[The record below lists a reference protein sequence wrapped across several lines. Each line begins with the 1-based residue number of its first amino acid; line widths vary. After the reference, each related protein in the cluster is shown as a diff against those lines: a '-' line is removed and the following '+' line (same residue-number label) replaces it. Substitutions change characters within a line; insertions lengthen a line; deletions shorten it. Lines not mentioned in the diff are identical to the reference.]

1 MFGLFPRMLRLEQ
14 SFVLCSFAFC
24 SFCKLS
30 GIFLA
35 FVFYGFIFC
44 HFASFVFC
52 QICIF
57 REISLI
63 ALMQLLKSLPFVEQ
77 STYGA
82 VNSHQNYCDVA
93 VKKCQGLA
101 SWFHEK
107 SMWIRLIETAL

>member
-1 MFGLFPRMLRLEQ
+1 
-14 SFVLCSFAFC
+14 
-24 SFCKLS
+24 
-30 GIFLA
+30 
-35 FVFYGFIFC
+35 
-44 HFASFVFC
+44 
-52 QICIF
+52 
-57 REISLI
+57 
-63 ALMQLLKSLPFVEQ
+63 MQLLKSLPFVEQ